1 MMLNSKE
8 FVRELQLRHES
19 AWINP
24 DTTTASAALAACSL
38 TLTDVDDA
46 AARLERFAP
55 FIKKAFPET
64 ADHCGLIESPLTEI
78 EKMRAWLAENE
89 NAQLAGKLF
98 LKRDSDLPVAGSVKA
113 RGGCYAVL
121 KHTEELALANHLIK
135 PNEDYSVFASRAF
148 RSFFSRYE
156 LHVGSTGNLG
166 LSIGIMGAALGY
178 RVTVHMSADARQWKK
193 DLLREKGVTVSE
205 YGAD

>member
-1 MMLNSKE
+1 ML
-8 FVRELQLRHES
+8 RR
-19 AWINP
+19 AW
-24 DTTTASAALAACSL
+24 
-38 TLTDVDDA
+38 
-46 AARLERFAP
+46 ERFAP

-89 NAQLAGKLF
+89 NAQLVGKLF

-156 LHVGSTGNLG
+156 LQSARPAIWG
-166 LSIGIMGAALGY
+166 LSIGIMGRSAWLQGHCSHERRRAAVEERPAAQKGRNGHRVRRGLFLRSAKGQGTRSGGSDALFY
-178 RVTVHMSADARQWKK
+178 RR
-193 DLLREKGVTVSE
+193 
-205 YGAD
+205 